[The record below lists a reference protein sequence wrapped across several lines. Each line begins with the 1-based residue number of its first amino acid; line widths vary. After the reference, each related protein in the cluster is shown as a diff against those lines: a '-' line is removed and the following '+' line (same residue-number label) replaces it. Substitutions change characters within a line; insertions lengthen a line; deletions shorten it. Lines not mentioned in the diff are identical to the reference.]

1 MNERLHK
8 KEMVKSYL
16 KLAGHGLRRPVKA
29 LLKKVYWKKN
39 CPIIRGKT
47 KTMKVIG

>member
-1 MNERLHK
+1 MAE
-8 KEMVKSYL
+8 SYL

-29 LLKKVYWKKN
+29 LVKKVYWKT

-47 KTMKVIG
+47 KTRKVIG